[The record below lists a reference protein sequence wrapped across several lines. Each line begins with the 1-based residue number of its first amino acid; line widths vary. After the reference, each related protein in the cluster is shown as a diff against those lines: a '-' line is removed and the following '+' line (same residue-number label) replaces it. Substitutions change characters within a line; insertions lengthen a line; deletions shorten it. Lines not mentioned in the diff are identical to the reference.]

1 MKFKSVRISGFKSF
15 LESTEIEINNGLTG
29 VVGPN
34 GCGKSNIVEAVKW
47 IMGENSARQMR
58 GDGMDDVIFSGTN
71 ERPARNF
78 AEVSIKLD
86 NAAKKAP
93 AIFNHH
99 DEIEIT
105 RKIEREKGSI
115 YRVNGKQVRARDV
128 QLIFADS
135 GTGARSSGI
144 VSQGRIAQIIDANPE
159 DRRVILEEAANIKG
173 LHSRRHEAELKLKGA
188 SDNLDRLVDIEQTYK
203 EQLIELEKQ
212 GRKAARY
219 RSVGERI
226 RKAEATLFLNLL
238 NNAKIEFNDLNV
250 QLKDANQNV
259 DRGQIQVSKQ
269 TKFQLEI
276 SNKIPTYKKSESDKA
291 AILQALNITKIRLE
305 EEKLSAQNA
314 LDNITSQ
321 IVLIKNDVA
330 REFEIKED
338 AKKSLINLLTEEK
351 NLIEDTKNFSSKISK
366 ATDLVKELKIKSDN
380 ADERLSTVTSEIYS
394 IRSDKSDLE
403 KRIKN
408 LKEKIETAQNQLIN
422 LNIDSDKNNFKLDKQ
437 KLIDLKKLVQENNKL
452 NYLNKSQLEKLEK
465 LESGFVKE
473 KNIAMF
479 EFNKVNAELDSL
491 SSLLGHDSLN
501 QNTLEKKLGNIN
513 NLEEAIGSVLG
524 ETLLAPI
531 FSEDNAVENSTYW
544 RDDFKA
550 ALTTELPEHVTPI
563 ISKITKSSILD
574 TALTGVGIVENKE
587 IAFKIQKKLTFG
599 QALTTPN
606 GGLWRWDGFVQ
617 PQGVQNSYSE
627 RLQQIA
633 RLRFLQNELPS
644 LEKKQSLTEKKL
656 DESINNTKKCRDNI
670 SNLQIKLSELISQSN
685 QLELENTKLESKML
699 SSEILI
705 QELKNIELTSKKDLI
720 ELEKEFNNS
729 INLPSLLAEELKV
742 RNNADQCRIE
752 LTDAMAAEQQ
762 IKSEESFQSRNL
774 IQISNQKES
783 WKIREEEA
791 KTRLIL
797 LEERLK
803 LSQDEKKR
811 LSTLPNIFEKK
822 EEELIIKVEDAIRNR
837 NIAADELVQTETS
850 LNQAD
855 KFLREA
861 EKEVSSLREEMIKI
875 EALLNLSKIKIQN
888 IEERVFEKLRIK
900 SDELNKIVNTK
911 EEDRPN
917 KSIEILEKTLERLIN
932 ERETLGAVNLRA
944 EDEMNE
950 MQSKIEVMSKERID
964 LEQAIA
970 KLRSGIFE
978 LNKEGRQRL
987 KESFEEVNEN
997 FKQLFQKL
1005 FGGGNAELRLVG
1017 NDDPLQAG
1025 LEVLASPPGKKM
1037 QLLSLLSGGEQALT
1051 AISLIFS
1058 VFLCNPAPICILDEV
1073 DAPLDDSNVG
1083 KFCGLLKKIVEET
1096 NTYFMVI
1103 THHRLTMAKMDRLF
1117 GVTMEQ
1123 KGISKLVSVDLE
1135 QASRIRDTTLK
1146 DNFL

>member
-1 MKFKSVRISGFKSF
+1 MKFQSVRISGFKSF
-15 LESTEIEINNGLTG
+15 LEPTEIQMNMGLTG

-34 GCGKSNIVEAVKW
+34 GCGKSNIVEAIKW

-71 ERPARNF
+71 ERPSRNF

-86 NAAKKAP
+86 NSEKKAP
-93 AIFNHH
+93 AIFNHY

-105 RKIEREKGSI
+105 RKIEREKGSV
-115 YRVNGKQVRARDV
+115 YRVNGKQVRARDI
-128 QLIFADS
+128 QLIFADN

-144 VSQGRIAQIIDANPE
+144 VGQGRIAQIIDSNPE

-188 SDNLDRLVDIEQTYK
+188 SDNLDRLSDIEQTYK

-226 RKAEATLFLNLL
+226 RKAEATLFFNLM
-238 NNAKIEFNDLNV
+238 NNAKKEANDLEI
-250 QLKDANQNV
+250 QLKKANENV
-259 DRGQIQVSKQ
+259 SQGQIKVAEHIKS
-269 TKFQLEI
+269 QLHLA
-276 SNKIPTYKKSESDKA
+276 NKIPDLKKDEAEKA
-291 AILQALNITKIRLE
+291 ATLQTLNITKIKLD
-305 EEKLSAQNA
+305 EEKSSAQNT
-314 LDNITSQ
+314 LQN
-321 IVLIKNDVA
+321 IKNQINLINNDIA
-330 REFEIKED
+330 RESEIKED
-338 AKKSLINLLTEEK
+338 AKKSLSTLLTEEK
-351 NLIEDTKNFSSKISK
+351 NLKEDSENFSTKITK
-366 ATDLVKELKIKSDN
+366 ATDLVKKLRSISDA
-380 ADERLSTVTSEIYS
+380 ADDKLSTITSEIYS
-394 IRSDKSDLE
+394 IKSDKSDLE
-403 KRIKN
+403 KRINN
-408 LKEKIETAQNQLIN
+408 LKQKIEVTQNQLAN
-422 LNIDSDKNNFKLDKQ
+422 FNIEDDKNRFKLDKE
-437 KLIDLKKLVQENNKL
+437 KIINLKKLIQENNQL
-452 NYLNKSQLEKLEK
+452 NDGYKVELEKLEK
-465 LESGFVKE
+465 LETRLIEE
-473 KNIAMF
+473 KNTAVF
-479 EFNKVNAELDSL
+479 EFNKVNLEFDSL
-491 SSLLGHDSLN
+491 STLLGRDTLN
-501 QNTLEKKLGNIN
+501 SNTLEKTIGNIN

-531 FSEDNAVENSTYW
+531 LSDDQSTENTTYW
-544 RDDFKA
+544 RDDFKTISPA
-550 ALTTELPEHVTPI
+550 SLPESVIPIVT
-563 ISKITKSSILD
+563 KITKSSILD
-574 TALTGVGIVENKE
+574 TALKGVGIVNNKE
-587 IAFKIQKKLTFG
+587 IAFKLQKKLTFG
-599 QALTTPN
+599 QALTTPS

-633 RLRFLQNELPS
+633 RLRLLQNKLPS
-644 LEKKQSLTEKKL
+644 LEENQSLSEKRL
-656 DESINNTKKCRDNI
+656 DECFNNIKKYKDDL
-670 SNLQIKLSELISQSN
+670 SNLQVKLSSLISESN
-685 QLELENTKLESKML
+685 QLELQNTKVESKLL
-699 SSEILI
+699 SSEALI
-705 QELKNIELTSKKDLI
+705 KELKNTERMSLEELS

-729 INLPSLLAEELKV
+729 VNLPSLLAEELKV
-742 RNNADQCRIE
+742 RNNADQSRNE

-774 IQISNQKES
+774 IQLGHQKEN
-783 WKIREEEA
+783 WKVREEEA
-791 KTRLIL
+791 KTRLIS

-803 LSQDEKKR
+803 TFQDEKNR
-811 LSTLPNIFEKK
+811 LSTLPESFEKK
-822 EEELIIKVEDAIRNR
+822 EVELNIKIEEAISNR
-837 NIAADELVQTETS
+837 NIAADQLVKNETS
-850 LNQAD
+850 LNDAD
-855 KFLREA
+855 KQVREA
-861 EKEVSSLREEMIKI
+861 EKVVSTLREEMIKI
-875 EALLNLSKIKIQN
+875 EALLNLSKAKIQN
-888 IEERVFEKLRIK
+888 IEERVFEKLKIK
-900 SDELNKIVNTK
+900 STELNKFINTK
-911 EEDRPN
+911 EEDQPI
-917 KSIEILEKTLERLIN
+917 KSIEILEKTLQRLLN

-950 MQSKIEVMSKERID
+950 MLNKIEVMSKERVD
-964 LEQAIA
+964 LEEAIA

-1017 NDDPLQAG
+1017 NEDPLQAG

-1073 DAPLDDSNVG
+1073 DAPLDDTNVG
-1083 KFCGLLKKIVEET
+1083 RFCDLLNQIVDET

-1135 QASRIRDTTLK
+1135 QASRIRDIA
-1146 DNFL
+1146 

>member
-1 MKFKSVRISGFKSF
+1 MKFQSVRISGFKSF
-15 LESTEIEINNGLTG
+15 LEPTEIQMNRGLTG

-34 GCGKSNIVEAVKW
+34 GCGKSNIVEAIKW

-71 ERPARNF
+71 ERPSRNF

-86 NAAKKAP
+86 NSEKKAP
-93 AIFNHH
+93 AIFNHY

-105 RKIEREKGSI
+105 RKIEREKGSV
-115 YRVNGKQVRARDV
+115 YRVNGKQVRARDI
-128 QLIFADS
+128 QLIFADN

-144 VSQGRIAQIIDANPE
+144 VGQGRIAQIIDSNPE

-188 SDNLDRLVDIEQTYK
+188 SDNLDRLSDIEQTYK

-226 RKAEATLFLNLL
+226 RKAEATLFFNLM
-238 NNAKIEFNDLNV
+238 NNAKKEANDLDI
-250 QLKDANQNV
+250 QLKNANENV
-259 DRGQIQVSKQ
+259 SQGQIKVAEH
-269 TKFQLEI
+269 TKSQLHLA
-276 SNKIPTYKKSESDKA
+276 NKIPDLKKDEAEKA
-291 AILQALNITKIRLE
+291 AILQTLNITKIKLD
-305 EEKLSAQNA
+305 EEKSSAQNA
-314 LDNITSQ
+314 LQN
-321 IVLIKNDVA
+321 IKNQINLINNDIA
-330 REFEIKED
+330 RESEIKED
-338 AKKSLINLLTEEK
+338 AKKSLSNLLTEEK
-351 NLIEDTKNFSSKISK
+351 NLKEDSENFSTKITK
-366 ATDLVKELKIKSDN
+366 ATDLVKKLRSISDA
-380 ADERLSTVTSEIYS
+380 ADDKLSTITSEIYS
-394 IRSDKSDLE
+394 IKSDKSDLE

-408 LKEKIETAQNQLIN
+408 LKQKIEVTQNQLAN
-422 LNIDSDKNNFKLDKQ
+422 FNIEDDKNRFKLDKE
-437 KLIDLKKLVQENNKL
+437 KIINLKKLIQENNQL
-452 NYLNKSQLEKLEK
+452 NDGYNVELEKLEK
-465 LESGFVKE
+465 LETRLVEE
-473 KNIAMF
+473 KNTAVF
-479 EFNKVNAELDSL
+479 EFNKVNLEFDSL
-491 SSLLGHDSLN
+491 STLLGRDTLDS
-501 QNTLEKKLGNIN
+501 NTLEKTIGNIN

-531 FSEDNAVENSTYW
+531 LSDDQSTENATYW
-544 RDDFKA
+544 RDDFKTISTA
-550 ALTTELPEHVTPI
+550 SLPESVIPIVT
-563 ISKITKSSILD
+563 KITKSSILD
-574 TALTGVGIVENKE
+574 TALKGVGIVDNKE
-587 IAFKIQKKLTFG
+587 IAFKLQKELTFG
-599 QALTTPN
+599 QALTTPS

-633 RLRFLQNELPS
+633 RLRLLQNKLPS
-644 LEKKQSLTEKKL
+644 LKEKQSLSEKRLEECFNNIKKYKDDLANLQVKL
-656 DESINNTKKCRDNI
+656 SSLISESNELELQNTKV
-670 SNLQIKLSELISQSN
+670 
-685 QLELENTKLESKML
+685 ESKLL
-699 SSEILI
+699 SSEALI
-705 QELKNIELTSKKDLI
+705 KELKNTERMSLEELS

-729 INLPSLLAEELKV
+729 LNLPSLLAEELKV
-742 RNNADQCRIE
+742 RNNADQSRNE

-762 IKSEESFQSRNL
+762 IKSEESFKSRNL
-774 IQISNQKES
+774 IQLGHQKEN
-783 WKIREEEA
+783 WKVREEEA
-791 KTRLIL
+791 KTRLIS

-803 LSQDEKKR
+803 ASQDEKNR
-811 LSTLPNIFEKK
+811 LSTLPESFEKK
-822 EEELIIKVEDAIRNR
+822 EAELNTKIEEAISNR
-837 NIAADELVQTETS
+837 NIAADQLVKNETS
-850 LNQAD
+850 LNDAD
-855 KFLREA
+855 KLVREA
-861 EKEVSSLREEMIKI
+861 EKAVSTLREEMIKI
-875 EALLNLSKIKIQN
+875 EALLNLSKAKIQN
-888 IEERVFEKLRIK
+888 IEDRVFEKLKIK
-900 SDELNKIVNTK
+900 STELNKFINTK
-911 EEDRPN
+911 EEDQPI
-917 KSIEILEKTLERLIN
+917 KSIEILEKTLQRLLN

-950 MQSKIEVMSKERID
+950 MLNKIEVMSKERVD
-964 LEQAIA
+964 LEEAIA

-1017 NDDPLQAG
+1017 NEDPLQAG

-1073 DAPLDDSNVG
+1073 DAPLDDTNVG
-1083 KFCGLLKKIVEET
+1083 RFCDLLNQIVDET

-1135 QASRIRDTTLK
+1135 QASRIRDIA
-1146 DNFL
+1146 

>member
-1 MKFKSVRISGFKSF
+1 MKFQSVRISGFKSF
-15 LESTEIEINNGLTG
+15 LEPTEIQMNRGLTG

-34 GCGKSNIVEAVKW
+34 GCGKSNIVEAIKW

-71 ERPARNF
+71 ERPSRNF

-86 NAAKKAP
+86 NSEKKAP
-93 AIFNHH
+93 AIFNHY

-105 RKIEREKGSI
+105 RKIEREKGSV
-115 YRVNGKQVRARDV
+115 YRVNGKQVRARDI
-128 QLIFADS
+128 QLIFADN

-144 VSQGRIAQIIDANPE
+144 VGQGRIAQIIDSNPE

-188 SDNLDRLVDIEQTYK
+188 SDNLDRLSDIEQTYK

-226 RKAEATLFLNLL
+226 RKAEATLFFNLM
-238 NNAKIEFNDLNV
+238 NNAKKEANDLDI
-250 QLKDANQNV
+250 QLKNANENV
-259 DRGQIQVSKQ
+259 SQGQIKVAEH
-269 TKFQLEI
+269 TKSQLHLA
-276 SNKIPTYKKSESDKA
+276 NKIPDLKKDEAEKA
-291 AILQALNITKIRLE
+291 ATLQTLNITKIKLD
-305 EEKLSAQNA
+305 EEKSSAQNA
-314 LDNITSQ
+314 LQNIINQ
-321 IVLIKNDVA
+321 INLINNDIA
-330 REFEIKED
+330 RESEIKED
-338 AKKSLINLLTEEK
+338 AKKSLSNLLTEEK
-351 NLIEDTKNFSSKISK
+351 NLKEDSENFSTKITK
-366 ATDLVKELKIKSDN
+366 ATDLVKKLRSISDA
-380 ADERLSTVTSEIYS
+380 ADDKLSTITSEIYS
-394 IRSDKSDLE
+394 IKSDKSDLE

-408 LKEKIETAQNQLIN
+408 LKQKIEVTQNQLAN
-422 LNIDSDKNNFKLDKQ
+422 FNIEDDKNRFKLDKE
-437 KLIDLKKLVQENNKL
+437 KIINLKKLIQENNQL
-452 NYLNKSQLEKLEK
+452 NDGYNVELEKLEK
-465 LESGFVKE
+465 LETRLVEE
-473 KNIAMF
+473 KNTAVF
-479 EFNKVNAELDSL
+479 EFNKVNLEFDSL
-491 SSLLGHDSLN
+491 STLLGRDTLN
-501 QNTLEKKLGNIN
+501 SNTLEKTIGNIN

-531 FSEDNAVENSTYW
+531 LSDDQSTENATYW
-544 RDDFKA
+544 RDDFKTISTA
-550 ALTTELPEHVTPI
+550 SLPESVIPIVT
-563 ISKITKSSILD
+563 KITKSSILD
-574 TALTGVGIVENKE
+574 TALKGVGIVDNKE
-587 IAFKIQKKLTFG
+587 IAFKLQKELTFG
-599 QALTTPN
+599 QALTTPS

-633 RLRFLQNELPS
+633 RLRLLQNKLPS
-644 LEKKQSLTEKKL
+644 LKEKQSLSEKRLEECFNNIKKYKDDLANLQVKL
-656 DESINNTKKCRDNI
+656 SSLISESNELELQNTKV
-670 SNLQIKLSELISQSN
+670 
-685 QLELENTKLESKML
+685 ESKLL
-699 SSEILI
+699 SSEALI
-705 QELKNIELTSKKDLI
+705 KELKNTERMSLEELS

-729 INLPSLLAEELKV
+729 LNLPSLLAEELKV
-742 RNNADQCRIE
+742 RNNADQSRNE

-762 IKSEESFQSRNL
+762 IKSEESFKSRNL
-774 IQISNQKES
+774 IQLGHQKEN
-783 WKIREEEA
+783 WKVREEEA
-791 KTRLIL
+791 KTRLIS

-803 LSQDEKKR
+803 ASQDEKNR
-811 LSTLPNIFEKK
+811 LSTLPESFEKK
-822 EEELIIKVEDAIRNR
+822 EAELNTKIEEAISNR
-837 NIAADELVQTETS
+837 NIAADQLVKNETS
-850 LNQAD
+850 LNDAD
-855 KFLREA
+855 KLVREA
-861 EKEVSSLREEMIKI
+861 EKAVSTLREEMIKI
-875 EALLNLSKIKIQN
+875 EALLNLSKAKIQN
-888 IEERVFEKLRIK
+888 IEDRVFEKLKIK
-900 SDELNKIVNTK
+900 STELNKFINSK
-911 EEDRPN
+911 EEDQPI
-917 KSIEILEKTLERLIN
+917 KSIEILEKTLQRLLN

-950 MQSKIEVMSKERID
+950 MLNKIEVMSKERVD
-964 LEQAIA
+964 LEEAIA

-1017 NDDPLQAG
+1017 NEDPLQAG

-1073 DAPLDDSNVG
+1073 DAPLDDTNVG
-1083 KFCGLLKKIVEET
+1083 RFCDLLNQIVDET

-1135 QASRIRDTTLK
+1135 QASRIRDIA
-1146 DNFL
+1146 

>member
-1 MKFKSVRISGFKSF
+1 MKFQSVRISGFKSF
-15 LESTEIEINNGLTG
+15 LEPTEIQINHGLTG

-34 GCGKSNIVEAVKW
+34 GCGKSNIVEAIKW

-58 GDGMDDVIFSGTN
+58 GDGMDDVIFAGTN
-71 ERPARNF
+71 ERPARNY

-86 NAAKKAP
+86 NSEKKAP

-99 DEIEIT
+99 DQIEIT
-105 RKIEREKGSI
+105 RKIEREKGSV
-115 YRVNGKQVRARDV
+115 YRVNGKQVRARDI

-159 DRRVILEEAANIKG
+159 DRRIILEEAANIKG

-188 SDNLDRLVDIEQTYK
+188 SDNLDRLVDIEQNYK

-226 RKAEATLFLNLL
+226 RKAEATLFLTLL
-238 NNAKIEFNDLNV
+238 NNAKSEFSNLNA
-250 QLKDANQNV
+250 QLKDANENV
-259 DRGQIQVSKQ
+259 DRGQIEVSKQ

-276 SNKIPTYKKSESDKA
+276 SNKIPVLKEDEVEKA
-291 AILQALNITKIRLE
+291 AILQSLNIAKIRLDE
-305 EEKLSAQNA
+305 ERSSAHNA

-321 IVLIKNDVA
+321 IALIKNDIK
-330 REFEIKED
+330 REFQIKED
-338 AKKSLINLLTEEK
+338 ANKSITNLLKEEK
-351 NLIEDTKNFSSKISK
+351 NLRDDTKNFSSKISK
-366 ATDLVKELKIKSDN
+366 ATELIKELKIKSDN
-380 ADERLSTVTSEIYS
+380 ADTKLSTITSEIYS
-394 IRSDKSDLE
+394 ITSDKSDIE
-403 KRIKN
+403 KRIKS
-408 LKEKIETAQNQLIN
+408 LREKIEVAQNRLTTFNLDEDKNIFKLNEQKLIN
-422 LNIDSDKNNFKLDKQ
+422 LKN
-437 KLIDLKKLVQENNKL
+437 LIYENNNL
-452 NYLNKSQLEKLEK
+452 NEINKGELKKLEK
-465 LESGFVKE
+465 LESGFIEE

-479 EFNKVNAELDSL
+479 EFNKVNVELDSL
-491 SSLLGHDSLN
+491 SSLLGQDTLN
-501 QNTLEKKLGNIN
+501 QNTLEKTIGNIN

-531 FSEDNAVENSTYW
+531 LSEDTPLENTTYW
-544 RDDFKA
+544 RNDFKV
-550 ALTTELPEHVTPI
+550 TSNKDLPEHVTPI
-563 ISKITKSSILD
+563 ISKITKSSILN
-574 TALTGVGIVENKE
+574 TALIGVGIVENKE
-587 IAFKIQKKLTFG
+587 IAFELQKKLTFG

-617 PQGVQNSYSE
+617 PQVVQNSYSE
-627 RLQQIA
+627 RLQKIA

-644 LEKKQSLTEKKL
+644 LEKKQSLTANQL
-656 DESINNTKKCRDNI
+656 DKSIGNTKKCRNDI
-670 SNLQIKLSELISQSN
+670 SNLQIKISDLISQSN
-685 QLELENTKLESKML
+685 KLELQNSKLEAML
-699 SSEILI
+699 FSSERSIK
-705 QELKNIELTSKKDLI
+705 ELKNTELVSKKELI
-720 ELEKEFNNS
+720 ELEEELNNS
-729 INLPSLLAEELKV
+729 ITLPSLLAEELKI

-752 LTDAMAAEQQ
+752 LTDAMATEQQ

-774 IQISNQKES
+774 IHINNQKNN
-783 WKIREEEA
+783 WKTREVEA
-791 KTRLIL
+791 KTRLVS

-803 LSQDEKKR
+803 FSQDEQNR
-811 LSTLPNIFEKK
+811 LSKLPNSFEKK
-822 EEELIIKVEDAIRNR
+822 EEELSINIENAVRNR
-837 NIAADELVQTETS
+837 NIATDKLVNTETS
-850 LNQAD
+850 LRQYD
-855 KFLREA
+855 KLVREA
-861 EKEVSSLREEMIKI
+861 EKTVSLLREEMIKI
-875 EALLNLSKIKIQN
+875 EALLNLSKTKTQN
-888 IEERVFEKLRIK
+888 IEDRVFERLRVG
-900 SDELNKIVNTK
+900 SDELNKIINIK
-911 EEDRPN
+911 EENDLN
-917 KSIEILEKTLERLIN
+917 KSLEILEKTVQRLIN

-987 KESFEEVNEN
+987 KESFEEVNKN

-1005 FGGGNAELRLVG
+1005 FGGGDAELRLVG
-1017 NDDPLQAG
+1017 NEDPLQAG
-1025 LEVLASPPGKKM
+1025 LEILASPPGKKM

-1073 DAPLDDSNVG
+1073 DAPLDDTNVG
-1083 KFCGLLKKIVEET
+1083 RFCDLLNKIVDET

-1135 QASRIRDTTLK
+1135 QASSIRGAT
-1146 DNFL
+1146 

>member
-1 MKFKSVRISGFKSF
+1 MKFQSVRISGFKSF
-15 LESTEIEINNGLTG
+15 LEPTEIQMNIGLTG

-34 GCGKSNIVEAVKW
+34 GCGKSNIVEAIKW

-71 ERPARNF
+71 ERPSRNF

-86 NAAKKAP
+86 NSEKKAP
-93 AIFNHH
+93 AIFNHY

-105 RKIEREKGSI
+105 RKIEREKGSV
-115 YRVNGKQVRARDV
+115 YRVNGKQVRARDI
-128 QLIFADS
+128 QLIFADN

-144 VSQGRIAQIIDANPE
+144 VGQGRIAQIIDSNPE

-188 SDNLDRLVDIEQTYK
+188 SDNLDRLSDIEQTYK

-226 RKAEATLFLNLL
+226 RKAEATLFFNLM
-238 NNAKIEFNDLNV
+238 NNAKKEANDLDI
-250 QLKDANQNV
+250 QLKNANENV
-259 DRGQIQVSKQ
+259 SQGQIKVAEHIKS
-269 TKFQLEI
+269 QLHLA
-276 SNKIPTYKKSESDKA
+276 NKIPDLKKDEAEKA
-291 AILQALNITKIRLE
+291 ATLQTLNITKIKLD
-305 EEKLSAQNA
+305 EEKSSAQNA
-314 LDNITSQ
+314 LQNIINQ
-321 IVLIKNDVA
+321 INLINNDIA
-330 REFEIKED
+330 RESEIKED
-338 AKKSLINLLTEEK
+338 AKKSLSTLLTEEK
-351 NLIEDTKNFSSKISK
+351 NLKEDSENFSTKITK
-366 ATDLVKELKIKSDN
+366 ATDLVKKLRSISDA
-380 ADERLSTVTSEIYS
+380 ADDKLSTITSEIYS
-394 IRSDKSDLE
+394 IKSDKSDLE
-403 KRIKN
+403 KRINN
-408 LKEKIETAQNQLIN
+408 LKQKIEVTQNQLAN
-422 LNIDSDKNNFKLDKQ
+422 FNIEDDKNRFKLDKE
-437 KLIDLKKLVQENNKL
+437 KIINLKKLIQENNQL
-452 NYLNKSQLEKLEK
+452 NDGYKVELEKLEK
-465 LESGFVKE
+465 LETRLIEE
-473 KNIAMF
+473 KNTAVF
-479 EFNKVNAELDSL
+479 EFNKVNLEFDSL
-491 SSLLGHDSLN
+491 STLLGRDTLN
-501 QNTLEKKLGNIN
+501 SNTLEKTIGNIN

-531 FSEDNAVENSTYW
+531 LSDDQSTENTTYW
-544 RDDFKA
+544 RDDFKTISPA
-550 ALTTELPEHVTPI
+550 SLPESVIPIVT
-563 ISKITKSSILD
+563 KITKSSILD
-574 TALTGVGIVENKE
+574 TALKGVGIVNNKE
-587 IAFKIQKKLTFG
+587 IAFKLQKKLTFG
-599 QALTTPN
+599 QALTTPS

-633 RLRFLQNELPS
+633 RLRLLQNKLPS
-644 LEKKQSLTEKKL
+644 LEENQSLSEKRL
-656 DESINNTKKCRDNI
+656 DSCFNNIKKYKDDLSNI
-670 SNLQIKLSELISQSN
+670 QVKLSSLISESN
-685 QLELENTKLESKML
+685 QLELQNTKVESKLL
-699 SSEILI
+699 SSEALI
-705 QELKNIELTSKKDLI
+705 KELKNTERMSLEELS

-729 INLPSLLAEELKV
+729 LNLPSLLAEELKV
-742 RNNADQCRIE
+742 RNNADQSRNE

-774 IQISNQKES
+774 IQLGHQKEN
-783 WKIREEEA
+783 WKVREEEA
-791 KTRLIL
+791 KTRLIS

-803 LSQDEKKR
+803 TSQDEKNR
-811 LSTLPNIFEKK
+811 LSTLPESFEKK
-822 EEELIIKVEDAIRNR
+822 EAELNIKIEEAISNR
-837 NIAADELVQTETS
+837 NIAADQLVKNETS
-850 LNQAD
+850 LNDAD
-855 KFLREA
+855 KQVREA
-861 EKEVSSLREEMIKI
+861 EKVVSTLREEMIKI
-875 EALLNLSKIKIQN
+875 EALLNLSKAKIQN
-888 IEERVFEKLRIK
+888 IEERVFEKLKMK
-900 SDELNKIVNTK
+900 STELNKLINTK
-911 EEDRPN
+911 EEDQPI
-917 KSIEILEKTLERLIN
+917 KSIEILEKTLQRLLN

-950 MQSKIEVMSKERID
+950 MLNKIEVMSKERVD
-964 LEQAIA
+964 LEEAIA

-1017 NDDPLQAG
+1017 NEDPLQAG

-1073 DAPLDDSNVG
+1073 DAPLDDTNVG
-1083 KFCGLLKKIVEET
+1083 RFCDLLNQIVDET

-1135 QASRIRDTTLK
+1135 QASRIRDIA
-1146 DNFL
+1146 

>member
-1 MKFKSVRISGFKSF
+1 MKFQSVRISGFKSF
-15 LESTEIEINNGLTG
+15 LEPTEIQMNMGLTG

-34 GCGKSNIVEAVKW
+34 GCGKSNIVEAIKW

-71 ERPARNF
+71 ERPSRNF

-86 NAAKKAP
+86 NSEKKAP
-93 AIFNHH
+93 AIFNHY

-105 RKIEREKGSI
+105 RKIEREKGSV
-115 YRVNGKQVRARDV
+115 YRVNGKQVRARDI
-128 QLIFADS
+128 QLIFADN

-144 VSQGRIAQIIDANPE
+144 VGQGRIAQIIDSNPE

-188 SDNLDRLVDIEQTYK
+188 SDNLDRLSDIEQTYK

-226 RKAEATLFLNLL
+226 RKAEATLFFNLM
-238 NNAKIEFNDLNV
+238 NNAKKEANDLDI
-250 QLKDANQNV
+250 QLKNANENV
-259 DRGQIQVSKQ
+259 SQGQIKVAEHIKS
-269 TKFQLEI
+269 QLHLA
-276 SNKIPTYKKSESDKA
+276 NKIPDLKKDEAEKA
-291 AILQALNITKIRLE
+291 ATLQTLNITKIKLD
-305 EEKLSAQNA
+305 EEKSSAQNA
-314 LDNITSQ
+314 LQNIINQ
-321 IVLIKNDVA
+321 INLINNDIA
-330 REFEIKED
+330 RETEIKED
-338 AKKSLINLLTEEK
+338 AKKSLSTLLTEEK
-351 NLIEDTKNFSSKISK
+351 NLKEDSENFSTKITK
-366 ATDLVKELKIKSDN
+366 ATDLVKKLRSISDA
-380 ADERLSTVTSEIYS
+380 ADDKLSTITSEIYS
-394 IRSDKSDLE
+394 IKSDKSDLE
-403 KRIKN
+403 KRINN
-408 LKEKIETAQNQLIN
+408 LKQKIEVTQNQLAN
-422 LNIDSDKNNFKLDKQ
+422 FNIEDDKNRFKLDKEKIINIK
-437 KLIDLKKLVQENNKL
+437 KLIQENNQL
-452 NYLNKSQLEKLEK
+452 NDGYNVELEKLEK
-465 LESGFVKE
+465 LETRLVEE
-473 KNIAMF
+473 KNTAVF
-479 EFNKVNAELDSL
+479 EFNKVNLEFDSL
-491 SSLLGHDSLN
+491 STLLGRDTLN
-501 QNTLEKKLGNIN
+501 SNTLEKTIGNIN

-531 FSEDNAVENSTYW
+531 LSDDQSTENTTYW
-544 RDDFKA
+544 RDDFKTISPA
-550 ALTTELPEHVTPI
+550 SLPESVIPIVT
-563 ISKITKSSILD
+563 KITKSSILD
-574 TALTGVGIVENKE
+574 TALKGVGIVNNKE
-587 IAFKIQKKLTFG
+587 IAFKLQKKLTFG
-599 QALTTPN
+599 QALTTPS

-633 RLRFLQNELPS
+633 RLRLLQNKLPS
-644 LEKKQSLTEKKL
+644 LEENQSLSEKRL
-656 DESINNTKKCRDNI
+656 DECFNNIKKYKDDL
-670 SNLQIKLSELISQSN
+670 SNLQVKLSSLISESN
-685 QLELENTKLESKML
+685 QLELQNTKVESKLL
-699 SSEILI
+699 SSEALI
-705 QELKNIELTSKKDLI
+705 KELKNTERMSLEELS

-729 INLPSLLAEELKV
+729 LNLPSLLAEELKV
-742 RNNADQCRIE
+742 RNNADQSRNE

-774 IQISNQKES
+774 IQLGHQKEN
-783 WKIREEEA
+783 WKVREEEA
-791 KTRLIL
+791 KTRLIS

-803 LSQDEKKR
+803 TSQDEKNR
-811 LSTLPNIFEKK
+811 LSTLPESFEKK
-822 EEELIIKVEDAIRNR
+822 EAELNIKIEEAISNR
-837 NIAADELVQTETS
+837 NIAADQLVKNETS
-850 LNQAD
+850 LNDAD
-855 KFLREA
+855 KQVREA
-861 EKEVSSLREEMIKI
+861 EKVVSTLREEMIKI
-875 EALLNLSKIKIQN
+875 EALLNLSKAKIQN
-888 IEERVFEKLRIK
+888 IEERVFEKLKIK
-900 SDELNKIVNTK
+900 STELNKFINTK
-911 EEDRPN
+911 EEDQPI
-917 KSIEILEKTLERLIN
+917 KSIEILEKTLQRLLN

-950 MQSKIEVMSKERID
+950 MLNKIEVMSKERVD
-964 LEQAIA
+964 LEEAIA

-1017 NDDPLQAG
+1017 NEDPLQAG

-1073 DAPLDDSNVG
+1073 DAPLDDTNVG
-1083 KFCGLLKKIVEET
+1083 RFCDLLNQIVDET

-1135 QASRIRDTTLK
+1135 QASRIRDIA
-1146 DNFL
+1146 

>member
-1 MKFKSVRISGFKSF
+1 MKFQSVRISGFKSF
-15 LESTEIEINNGLTG
+15 LEPTEIQMNMGLTG

-34 GCGKSNIVEAVKW
+34 GCGKSNIVEAIKW

-71 ERPARNF
+71 ERPSRNF

-86 NAAKKAP
+86 NSEKKAP
-93 AIFNHH
+93 AIFNHY

-105 RKIEREKGSI
+105 RKIEREKGSV
-115 YRVNGKQVRARDV
+115 YRVNGKQVRARDI
-128 QLIFADS
+128 QLIFADN

-144 VSQGRIAQIIDANPE
+144 VGQGRIAQIIDSNPE

-188 SDNLDRLVDIEQTYK
+188 SDNLDRLSDIEQTYK

-226 RKAEATLFLNLL
+226 RKAEATLFFNLM
-238 NNAKIEFNDLNV
+238 NNAKKEANDLEI
-250 QLKDANQNV
+250 QLKKANENV
-259 DRGQIQVSKQ
+259 SQGQIKVAEHIKS
-269 TKFQLEI
+269 QLHLA
-276 SNKIPTYKKSESDKA
+276 NKIPDLKKDEAEKA
-291 AILQALNITKIRLE
+291 ATLQTLNITKIKLD
-305 EEKLSAQNA
+305 EEKSSAQNA
-314 LDNITSQ
+314 LQNIINQ
-321 IVLIKNDVA
+321 INLINNDIA
-330 REFEIKED
+330 RESEIKED
-338 AKKSLINLLTEEK
+338 AKKSLSTLLTEEK
-351 NLIEDTKNFSSKISK
+351 NLKEDSENFSTKITK
-366 ATDLVKELKIKSDN
+366 ATDLVKKLRSISDA
-380 ADERLSTVTSEIYS
+380 ADDKLSTITSEIYS
-394 IRSDKSDLE
+394 IKSDKSDLE
-403 KRIKN
+403 KRINN
-408 LKEKIETAQNQLIN
+408 LKQKIEVTQNQLAN
-422 LNIDSDKNNFKLDKQ
+422 FNIEDDKNRFKLDKE
-437 KLIDLKKLVQENNKL
+437 KIINLKKLIQENNQL
-452 NYLNKSQLEKLEK
+452 NDGYKVELEKLEK
-465 LESGFVKE
+465 LETRLVEE
-473 KNIAMF
+473 KNTAVF
-479 EFNKVNAELDSL
+479 EFNKVNLEFDSL
-491 SSLLGHDSLN
+491 STLLGRDTLN
-501 QNTLEKKLGNIN
+501 SNTLEKTIGNIN

-531 FSEDNAVENSTYW
+531 LSDDQSTENTTYW
-544 RDDFKA
+544 RDDFKTISPA
-550 ALTTELPEHVTPI
+550 SLPESVIPIVT
-563 ISKITKSSILD
+563 KITKSSILD
-574 TALTGVGIVENKE
+574 TALKGVGIVNNKE
-587 IAFKIQKKLTFG
+587 IAFKLQKKLTFG
-599 QALTTPN
+599 QALTTPS

-633 RLRFLQNELPS
+633 RLRLLQNKLPS
-644 LEKKQSLTEKKL
+644 LEENQSLSEKRL
-656 DESINNTKKCRDNI
+656 DECFNNIKKYKDDL
-670 SNLQIKLSELISQSN
+670 SNLQVKLSSLISESN
-685 QLELENTKLESKML
+685 QLELQNTKVESKLL
-699 SSEILI
+699 SSEALI
-705 QELKNIELTSKKDLI
+705 KELKNTERMSLEELS

-729 INLPSLLAEELKV
+729 LNLPSLLAEELKV
-742 RNNADQCRIE
+742 RNNADQSRNE

-774 IQISNQKES
+774 IQLGHQKEN
-783 WKIREEEA
+783 WKVREEEA
-791 KTRLIL
+791 KTRLIS

-803 LSQDEKKR
+803 TSQDEKNR
-811 LSTLPNIFEKK
+811 LSTLPESFEKK
-822 EEELIIKVEDAIRNR
+822 EAELNIKIEEAISNR
-837 NIAADELVQTETS
+837 NIAADQLVKNETS
-850 LNQAD
+850 LNDAD
-855 KFLREA
+855 KQVREA
-861 EKEVSSLREEMIKI
+861 EKVVSTLREEMIKI
-875 EALLNLSKIKIQN
+875 EALLNLSKAKIQN
-888 IEERVFEKLRIK
+888 IEERVFEKLKIK
-900 SDELNKIVNTK
+900 STELNKFINTK
-911 EEDRPN
+911 EEDQPI
-917 KSIEILEKTLERLIN
+917 KSIEILEKTLQRLLN

-950 MQSKIEVMSKERID
+950 MLNKIEVMSKERVD
-964 LEQAIA
+964 LEEAIA

-1017 NDDPLQAG
+1017 NEDPLQAG

-1073 DAPLDDSNVG
+1073 DAPLDDTNVG
-1083 KFCGLLKKIVEET
+1083 RFCDLLNQIVDET

-1135 QASRIRDTTLK
+1135 QASRIRDIA
-1146 DNFL
+1146 

>member
-1 MKFKSVRISGFKSF
+1 MKFQSVRISGFKSF
-15 LESTEIEINNGLTG
+15 LEPTEIQMNMGLTG

-34 GCGKSNIVEAVKW
+34 GCGKSNIVEAIKW

-71 ERPARNF
+71 ERPSRNF

-86 NAAKKAP
+86 NSEKKAP
-93 AIFNHH
+93 AIFNHY

-105 RKIEREKGSI
+105 RKIEREKGSV
-115 YRVNGKQVRARDV
+115 YRVNGKQVRARDI
-128 QLIFADS
+128 QLIFADN

-144 VSQGRIAQIIDANPE
+144 VGQGRIAQIIDSNPE

-188 SDNLDRLVDIEQTYK
+188 SDNLDRLSDIEQTYK

-226 RKAEATLFLNLL
+226 RKAEATLFFNLM
-238 NNAKIEFNDLNV
+238 NNAKKEANDLDI
-250 QLKDANQNV
+250 QLKNANENV
-259 DRGQIQVSKQ
+259 SQGQIKVAEHIKS
-269 TKFQLEI
+269 QLHLA
-276 SNKIPTYKKSESDKA
+276 NKIPDLKKDEAEKA
-291 AILQALNITKIRLE
+291 ATLQTLNITKIKLD
-305 EEKLSAQNA
+305 EEKSSAQNA
-314 LDNITSQ
+314 LQNIINQ
-321 IVLIKNDVA
+321 INLINNDIA
-330 REFEIKED
+330 RESEIKED
-338 AKKSLINLLTEEK
+338 AKKSLSTLLTEEK
-351 NLIEDTKNFSSKISK
+351 NLKEDSENFSTKITK
-366 ATDLVKELKIKSDN
+366 ATDLVKKLRSISDA
-380 ADERLSTVTSEIYS
+380 ADDKLSTITSEIYS
-394 IRSDKSDLE
+394 IKSDKSDLE
-403 KRIKN
+403 KRINN
-408 LKEKIETAQNQLIN
+408 LKQKIEVTQNQLAN
-422 LNIDSDKNNFKLDKQ
+422 FNIEDDKNRFKLDKE
-437 KLIDLKKLVQENNKL
+437 KIINLKKRIQENNQL
-452 NYLNKSQLEKLEK
+452 NDGYKVELEKLEK
-465 LESGFVKE
+465 LETRLIEE
-473 KNIAMF
+473 KNTAVF
-479 EFNKVNAELDSL
+479 EFNKVNLEFDSL
-491 SSLLGHDSLN
+491 STLLGRDTLN
-501 QNTLEKKLGNIN
+501 SNTLEKTIGNIN

-531 FSEDNAVENSTYW
+531 LSDDQSTENTTYW
-544 RDDFKA
+544 RDDFKTISPA
-550 ALTTELPEHVTPI
+550 SLPESVIPIVT
-563 ISKITKSSILD
+563 KITKSSILD
-574 TALTGVGIVENKE
+574 TALKGVGIVNNKE
-587 IAFKIQKKLTFG
+587 IAFKLQKKLTFG
-599 QALTTPN
+599 QALTTPS

-633 RLRFLQNELPS
+633 RLRLLQNKLPS
-644 LEKKQSLTEKKL
+644 LEENQSLSEKRL
-656 DESINNTKKCRDNI
+656 DECFNNIKKYKDDL
-670 SNLQIKLSELISQSN
+670 SNLQVKLSSLISESN
-685 QLELENTKLESKML
+685 QLELQNTKVESKLL
-699 SSEILI
+699 SSEALI
-705 QELKNIELTSKKDLI
+705 KELKNTERMSLEELS

-729 INLPSLLAEELKV
+729 VNLPSLLAEELKV
-742 RNNADQCRIE
+742 RNNADQSRNE

-774 IQISNQKES
+774 IQLGHQKEN
-783 WKIREEEA
+783 WKVREEEA
-791 KTRLIL
+791 KTRLIS

-803 LSQDEKKR
+803 TSQDEKNR
-811 LSTLPNIFEKK
+811 LSTLPESFEKK
-822 EEELIIKVEDAIRNR
+822 EAELNIKIEEAISNR
-837 NIAADELVQTETS
+837 NIAADQLVKNETS
-850 LNQAD
+850 LNDAD
-855 KFLREA
+855 KQVREA
-861 EKEVSSLREEMIKI
+861 EKVVSTLREEMIKI
-875 EALLNLSKIKIQN
+875 EALLNLSKAKIQN
-888 IEERVFEKLRIK
+888 IEERVFEKLKIK
-900 SDELNKIVNTK
+900 STELNKFINTK
-911 EEDRPN
+911 EEDQPI
-917 KSIEILEKTLERLIN
+917 KSIEILEKTLQRLLN

-950 MQSKIEVMSKERID
+950 MLNKIEVMSKERVD
-964 LEQAIA
+964 LEEAIA

-1017 NDDPLQAG
+1017 NEDPLQAG

-1073 DAPLDDSNVG
+1073 DAPLDDTNVG
-1083 KFCGLLKKIVEET
+1083 RFCDLLNQIVDET

-1135 QASRIRDTTLK
+1135 QASRIRDIA
-1146 DNFL
+1146 

>member
-1 MKFKSVRISGFKSF
+1 MKFQSVRISGFKSF
-15 LESTEIEINNGLTG
+15 LEPTEIQMNRGLTG

-34 GCGKSNIVEAVKW
+34 GCGKSNIVEAIKW

-71 ERPARNF
+71 ERPSRNF

-86 NAAKKAP
+86 NSEKKAP
-93 AIFNHH
+93 AIFNHY

-105 RKIEREKGSI
+105 RKIEREKGSV
-115 YRVNGKQVRARDV
+115 YRVNGKQVRARDI
-128 QLIFADS
+128 QLIFADN

-144 VSQGRIAQIIDANPE
+144 VGQGRIAQIIDSNPE

-188 SDNLDRLVDIEQTYK
+188 SDNLDRLSDIEQTYK

-226 RKAEATLFLNLL
+226 RKAEATLFFNLM
-238 NNAKIEFNDLNV
+238 NNAKKEANDLDI
-250 QLKDANQNV
+250 QLKNANENV
-259 DRGQIQVSKQ
+259 SQGQIKVAEH
-269 TKFQLEI
+269 TKSQLDLA
-276 SNKIPTYKKSESDKA
+276 NKIPDLKKDEAEKA
-291 AILQALNITKIRLE
+291 AILQTLNITKIKLD
-305 EEKLSAQNA
+305 EEKSSAQNA
-314 LDNITSQ
+314 LQNIINQ
-321 IVLIKNDVA
+321 INLINNDIA
-330 REFEIKED
+330 RESEIKED
-338 AKKSLINLLTEEK
+338 AKKSLSTLLTEEK
-351 NLIEDTKNFSSKISK
+351 NLKEDSENFSTKITK
-366 ATDLVKELKIKSDN
+366 ATDLVKKLRSISDA
-380 ADERLSTVTSEIYS
+380 ADDKLSTITSEIYS
-394 IRSDKSDLE
+394 IKSDKSDLE

-408 LKEKIETAQNQLIN
+408 LKQKIEVTQNQLAN
-422 LNIDSDKNNFKLDKQ
+422 FNIEDDKNRFKLDKE
-437 KLIDLKKLVQENNKL
+437 KIINLKKLIQENNQL
-452 NYLNKSQLEKLEK
+452 NDGYNVELEKLEK
-465 LESGFVKE
+465 LETRLLEE
-473 KNIAMF
+473 KNTAFF
-479 EFNKVNAELDSL
+479 EFNKVNLEFDSL
-491 SSLLGHDSLN
+491 STLLGRDTLN
-501 QNTLEKKLGNIN
+501 SNTLEKTIGNIN

-531 FSEDNAVENSTYW
+531 LSDDQSTENATYW
-544 RDDFKA
+544 REDFKTISTA
-550 ALTTELPEHVTPI
+550 SLPESVIPIVT
-563 ISKITKSSILD
+563 KITKSSILD
-574 TALTGVGIVENKE
+574 TALKGVGIVDNKE
-587 IAFKIQKKLTFG
+587 IAFKLQKELTFG
-599 QALTTPN
+599 QALTTPS

-633 RLRFLQNELPS
+633 RLRLLQNKLPS
-644 LEKKQSLTEKKL
+644 LKEKQSLSEKRLEECFNNIKKYKDDLANLQVKL
-656 DESINNTKKCRDNI
+656 SSLISESNELELQNTKV
-670 SNLQIKLSELISQSN
+670 
-685 QLELENTKLESKML
+685 ESKLL
-699 SSEILI
+699 SSEALI
-705 QELKNIELTSKKDLI
+705 KELKNSERMSLEELS

-729 INLPSLLAEELKV
+729 LNLPSLLAEELKV
-742 RNNADQCRIE
+742 RNNADQSRNE

-762 IKSEESFQSRNL
+762 IKSEESFKSRNL
-774 IQISNQKES
+774 IQLGHQKEN
-783 WKIREEEA
+783 WKVREEEA
-791 KTRLIL
+791 KTRLIS

-803 LSQDEKKR
+803 ASQDEKNR
-811 LSTLPNIFEKK
+811 LSTLPESFEKK
-822 EEELIIKVEDAIRNR
+822 EAELNTKIEEAISNR
-837 NIAADELVQTETS
+837 NIAADQLVKNETS
-850 LNQAD
+850 LNDAD
-855 KFLREA
+855 KLVRES
-861 EKEVSSLREEMIKI
+861 EKEVSTLREEMIKI
-875 EALLNLSKIKIQN
+875 EALLNLSKAKIQN
-888 IEERVFEKLRIK
+888 IEDRVFEKLKIK
-900 SDELNKIVNTK
+900 STELNKFINSK
-911 EEDRPN
+911 EEDQPI
-917 KSIEILEKTLERLIN
+917 KSIEILEKTLQRLLN

-950 MQSKIEVMSKERID
+950 MLNKIEVMSKERVD
-964 LEQAIA
+964 LEEAIA

-987 KESFEEVNEN
+987 TESFEEVNKN

-1017 NDDPLQAG
+1017 NEDPLQAG

-1073 DAPLDDSNVG
+1073 DAPLDDTNVG
-1083 KFCGLLKKIVEET
+1083 RFCDLLNQIVDET

-1135 QASRIRDTTLK
+1135 QASRIRDIA
-1146 DNFL
+1146 

>member
-1 MKFKSVRISGFKSF
+1 MKFQSVRISGFKSF
-15 LESTEIEINNGLTG
+15 LEPTEIQMNMGLTG

-34 GCGKSNIVEAVKW
+34 GCGKSNIVEAIKW

-71 ERPARNF
+71 ERPSRNF

-86 NAAKKAP
+86 NSEKKAP
-93 AIFNHH
+93 AIFNHY

-105 RKIEREKGSI
+105 RKIEREKGSV
-115 YRVNGKQVRARDV
+115 YRVNGKQVRARDI
-128 QLIFADS
+128 QLIFADN

-144 VSQGRIAQIIDANPE
+144 VGQGRIAQIIDSNPE

-188 SDNLDRLVDIEQTYK
+188 SDNLDRLSDIEQTYK

-226 RKAEATLFLNLL
+226 RKAEATLFFNLM
-238 NNAKIEFNDLNV
+238 NNAKKEANDLDI
-250 QLKDANQNV
+250 QLKNANENV
-259 DRGQIQVSKQ
+259 SQGQIKVAEHIKS
-269 TKFQLEI
+269 QLHLA
-276 SNKIPTYKKSESDKA
+276 NKIPDLKKDEAEKA
-291 AILQALNITKIRLE
+291 ATLQTLNITKIKLD
-305 EEKLSAQNA
+305 EEKSSAQNA
-314 LDNITSQ
+314 LQNIINQ
-321 IVLIKNDVA
+321 INLINNDIA
-330 REFEIKED
+330 RESEIKED
-338 AKKSLINLLTEEK
+338 AKKSLSTLLTEEK
-351 NLIEDTKNFSSKISK
+351 NLKEDSENFSTKITK
-366 ATDLVKELKIKSDN
+366 ATDLVKKLRSISDA
-380 ADERLSTVTSEIYS
+380 ADDKLSTITSEIYS
-394 IRSDKSDLE
+394 IKSDKSDLE
-403 KRIKN
+403 KRINN
-408 LKEKIETAQNQLIN
+408 LKQKIEVTQNQLAN
-422 LNIDSDKNNFKLDKQ
+422 FNIEDDKNRFKLDKE
-437 KLIDLKKLVQENNKL
+437 KIINLKKLIQENNQL
-452 NYLNKSQLEKLEK
+452 NDGYNVELEKLEK
-465 LESGFVKE
+465 LETRLVEE
-473 KNIAMF
+473 KNTAVF
-479 EFNKVNAELDSL
+479 EFNKVNLEFDSL
-491 SSLLGHDSLN
+491 STLLGRDTLN
-501 QNTLEKKLGNIN
+501 SNTLEKTIGNIN

-531 FSEDNAVENSTYW
+531 LSDDQSTENATYW
-544 RDDFKA
+544 RDDFKTISTA
-550 ALTTELPEHVTPI
+550 SLPESVIPIVT
-563 ISKITKSSILD
+563 KITKSSILD
-574 TALTGVGIVENKE
+574 TALKGVGIVDNKE
-587 IAFKIQKKLTFG
+587 IAFKLQKELTFG
-599 QALTTPN
+599 QALTTPS

-633 RLRFLQNELPS
+633 RLRLLQNKLPS
-644 LEKKQSLTEKKL
+644 LEENQSLSEKRL
-656 DESINNTKKCRDNI
+656 DECFNNIKKYKDDL
-670 SNLQIKLSELISQSN
+670 SNLQVKLSSLISESN
-685 QLELENTKLESKML
+685 QLELQNTKVESKLL
-699 SSEILI
+699 SSEALI
-705 QELKNIELTSKKDLI
+705 KELRNTERMSLEELS

-729 INLPSLLAEELKV
+729 LNLPSLLAEELKI
-742 RNNADQCRIE
+742 RNNADQSRNE

-762 IKSEESFQSRNL
+762 IKSEESFKSRNL
-774 IQISNQKES
+774 IQLGHQKEN
-783 WKIREEEA
+783 WKVREEEA
-791 KTRLIL
+791 KTRLIS

-803 LSQDEKKR
+803 ASQDEKNR
-811 LSTLPNIFEKK
+811 LSTLPESFEKK
-822 EEELIIKVEDAIRNR
+822 ETELNTKIEEAISNR
-837 NIAADELVQTETS
+837 NIAADQLVKNETS
-850 LNQAD
+850 LNDAD
-855 KFLREA
+855 KLVREA
-861 EKEVSSLREEMIKI
+861 EKAVSTLREEMIKI
-875 EALLNLSKIKIQN
+875 EALLNLSKAKIQN
-888 IEERVFEKLRIK
+888 IEERVFEKLKIK
-900 SDELNKIVNTK
+900 STELNKFINTK
-911 EEDRPN
+911 EEDQPI
-917 KSIEILEKTLERLIN
+917 KSIEILEKTLQRLLN

-950 MQSKIEVMSKERID
+950 MLNKIEVMSKERVD
-964 LEQAIA
+964 LEEAIA

-1017 NDDPLQAG
+1017 NEDPLQAG

-1073 DAPLDDSNVG
+1073 DAPLDDTNVG
-1083 KFCGLLKKIVEET
+1083 RFCDLLNQIVDET

-1135 QASRIRDTTLK
+1135 QASRIRDIA
-1146 DNFL
+1146 

>member
-1 MKFKSVRISGFKSF
+1 MKFQSVRISGFKSF
-15 LESTEIEINNGLTG
+15 LEPTEIQMNMGLTG

-34 GCGKSNIVEAVKW
+34 GCGKSNIVEAIKW

-71 ERPARNF
+71 ERPSRNF

-86 NAAKKAP
+86 NSEKKAP
-93 AIFNHH
+93 AIFNHY

-105 RKIEREKGSI
+105 RKIEREKGSV
-115 YRVNGKQVRARDV
+115 YRVNGKQVRARDI
-128 QLIFADS
+128 QLIFADN

-144 VSQGRIAQIIDANPE
+144 VGQGRIAQIIDSNPE

-188 SDNLDRLVDIEQTYK
+188 SDNLDRLSDIEQTYK

-226 RKAEATLFLNLL
+226 RKAEATLFFNLM
-238 NNAKIEFNDLNV
+238 NDAKKEANDLDI
-250 QLKDANQNV
+250 QLKNANENV
-259 DRGQIQVSKQ
+259 SQGQIKVAEHIKS
-269 TKFQLEI
+269 QLHLA
-276 SNKIPTYKKSESDKA
+276 NKIPDLKKDEAEKA
-291 AILQALNITKIRLE
+291 ATLQTLNITKIKLD
-305 EEKLSAQNA
+305 EEKSSAQNT
-314 LDNITSQ
+314 LQNIINQ
-321 IVLIKNDVA
+321 INLINNDIA
-330 REFEIKED
+330 RESEIKED
-338 AKKSLINLLTEEK
+338 AKKSLSTLLTEEK
-351 NLIEDTKNFSSKISK
+351 NLKEDSENFSTKITK
-366 ATDLVKELKIKSDN
+366 ATDLVKKLRSISDA
-380 ADERLSTVTSEIYS
+380 ADDKLSTITSEIYS
-394 IRSDKSDLE
+394 IKSDKSDLE
-403 KRIKN
+403 KRINN
-408 LKEKIETAQNQLIN
+408 LKQKIEVTQNQLAN
-422 LNIDSDKNNFKLDKQ
+422 FNIEDDKNRFKLDKE
-437 KLIDLKKLVQENNKL
+437 KIINLKKLIQENNQL
-452 NYLNKSQLEKLEK
+452 NDGYKVELEKLEK
-465 LESGFVKE
+465 LETRLIEE
-473 KNIAMF
+473 KNTAVF
-479 EFNKVNAELDSL
+479 EFNKVNLEFDSL
-491 SSLLGHDSLN
+491 STLLGRDTLN
-501 QNTLEKKLGNIN
+501 SNTLEKTIGNIN

-531 FSEDNAVENSTYW
+531 LSDDQSTENTTYW
-544 RDDFKA
+544 RDDFKTISPA
-550 ALTTELPEHVTPI
+550 SLPESVIPIVT
-563 ISKITKSSILD
+563 KITKSSILD
-574 TALTGVGIVENKE
+574 TALKGVGIVNNKE
-587 IAFKIQKKLTFG
+587 IAFKLQKKLTFG
-599 QALTTPN
+599 QALTTPS

-633 RLRFLQNELPS
+633 RLRLLQNKLPS
-644 LEKKQSLTEKKL
+644 LEENQSLSEKRL
-656 DESINNTKKCRDNI
+656 DECFNNIKKYKDDL
-670 SNLQIKLSELISQSN
+670 SNLQVKLSSLISESN
-685 QLELENTKLESKML
+685 QLELQNTKVESKLL
-699 SSEILI
+699 SSEALI
-705 QELKNIELTSKKDLI
+705 KELKNTERMSLEELS

-729 INLPSLLAEELKV
+729 LNLPSLLAEELKV
-742 RNNADQCRIE
+742 RNNADQSRNE

-774 IQISNQKES
+774 IQLGHQKEN
-783 WKIREEEA
+783 WKVREEEA
-791 KTRLIL
+791 KTRLIS

-803 LSQDEKKR
+803 TSQDEKNR
-811 LSTLPNIFEKK
+811 LSTLPESFEKK
-822 EEELIIKVEDAIRNR
+822 EAELNIKIEEAISNR
-837 NIAADELVQTETS
+837 NIAADQLVKNETS
-850 LNQAD
+850 LNDAD
-855 KFLREA
+855 KQVREA
-861 EKEVSSLREEMIKI
+861 EKVVSTLREEMIKI
-875 EALLNLSKIKIQN
+875 EALLNLSKAKIQN
-888 IEERVFEKLRIK
+888 IEERVFEKLKIK
-900 SDELNKIVNTK
+900 STELNKFINTK
-911 EEDRPN
+911 EEDQPI
-917 KSIEILEKTLERLIN
+917 KSIEILEKTLQRLLN

-950 MQSKIEVMSKERID
+950 MLNKIEVMSKERVD
-964 LEQAIA
+964 LEEAIA

-1017 NDDPLQAG
+1017 NEDPLQAG

-1073 DAPLDDSNVG
+1073 DAPLDDTNVG
-1083 KFCGLLKKIVEET
+1083 RFCDLLNQIVDET

-1135 QASRIRDTTLK
+1135 QASRIRDIA
-1146 DNFL
+1146 

>member
-1 MKFKSVRISGFKSF
+1 MKFQSVRISGFKSF
-15 LESTEIEINNGLTG
+15 LEPTEIQMNMGLTG

-34 GCGKSNIVEAVKW
+34 GCGKSNIVEAIKW

-71 ERPARNF
+71 ERPSRNF

-86 NAAKKAP
+86 NSEKKAP
-93 AIFNHH
+93 AIFNHY

-105 RKIEREKGSI
+105 RKIEREKGSV
-115 YRVNGKQVRARDV
+115 YRVNGKQVRARDI
-128 QLIFADS
+128 QLIFADN

-144 VSQGRIAQIIDANPE
+144 VGQGRIAQIIDSNPE

-188 SDNLDRLVDIEQTYK
+188 SDNLDRLSDIEQTYK

-226 RKAEATLFLNLL
+226 RKAEATLFFNLM
-238 NNAKIEFNDLNV
+238 NNAKKEANDLEI
-250 QLKDANQNV
+250 QLKKANENV
-259 DRGQIQVSKQ
+259 SQGQIKVAEH
-269 TKFQLEI
+269 TKSQLHLA
-276 SNKIPTYKKSESDKA
+276 NKIPDLKKDEAEKA
-291 AILQALNITKIRLE
+291 ATLQTLNITKIKLD
-305 EEKLSAQNA
+305 EEKSSAQNA
-314 LDNITSQ
+314 LQNIINQ
-321 IVLIKNDVA
+321 INLINNDIA
-330 REFEIKED
+330 RESEIKED
-338 AKKSLINLLTEEK
+338 AKKSLSTLLTEEK
-351 NLIEDTKNFSSKISK
+351 NLKEDSENFSTKITK
-366 ATDLVKELKIKSDN
+366 ATDLVKKLRSISDA
-380 ADERLSTVTSEIYS
+380 ADEKLSTITSEIYS
-394 IRSDKSDLE
+394 IKSDKSDLE
-403 KRIKN
+403 KRINN
-408 LKEKIETAQNQLIN
+408 LKQKIEVTQNQLAN
-422 LNIDSDKNNFKLDKQ
+422 FNIEDDKNRFKLDKE
-437 KLIDLKKLVQENNKL
+437 KIINLKKRIQENNQL
-452 NYLNKSQLEKLEK
+452 NDGYKVELEKLEK
-465 LESGFVKE
+465 LETRLIEE
-473 KNIAMF
+473 KNTAVF
-479 EFNKVNAELDSL
+479 EFNKVNLEFDSL
-491 SSLLGHDSLN
+491 STLLGRDTLN
-501 QNTLEKKLGNIN
+501 SNTLEKTIGNIN

-531 FSEDNAVENSTYW
+531 LSDDQSTENTTYW
-544 RDDFKA
+544 RDDFKTISPA
-550 ALTTELPEHVTPI
+550 SLPESVIPIVT
-563 ISKITKSSILD
+563 KITKSSILD
-574 TALTGVGIVENKE
+574 TALKGVGIVNNKE
-587 IAFKIQKKLTFG
+587 IAFKLQKKLTFG
-599 QALTTPN
+599 QALTTPS

-633 RLRFLQNELPS
+633 RLRLLQNKLPS
-644 LEKKQSLTEKKL
+644 LEENQSLSEKRL
-656 DESINNTKKCRDNI
+656 DECFNNIKKYKDDL
-670 SNLQIKLSELISQSN
+670 SNLQVKLSSLISESN
-685 QLELENTKLESKML
+685 QLELQNTKVESKLL
-699 SSEILI
+699 SSEALI
-705 QELKNIELTSKKDLI
+705 KELKNTERMSLEELS

-729 INLPSLLAEELKV
+729 VNLPSLLAEELKV
-742 RNNADQCRIE
+742 RNNADQSRNE
-752 LTDAMAAEQQ
+752 LTDAMAAEQR

-774 IQISNQKES
+774 IQLGHQKEN
-783 WKIREEEA
+783 WKVREEEA
-791 KTRLIL
+791 KTRLIS

-803 LSQDEKKR
+803 TSQDEKNR
-811 LSTLPNIFEKK
+811 LSTLPESFEKK
-822 EEELIIKVEDAIRNR
+822 EVELNIKIEEAISNR
-837 NIAADELVQTETS
+837 NIAADQLVKNETS
-850 LNQAD
+850 LNDAD
-855 KFLREA
+855 KQVREA
-861 EKEVSSLREEMIKI
+861 EKVVSTLREEMIKI
-875 EALLNLSKIKIQN
+875 EALLNLSKAKIQN
-888 IEERVFEKLRIK
+888 IEDRVFEKLKIK
-900 SDELNKIVNTK
+900 STELNKFINTK
-911 EEDRPN
+911 EEDQPI
-917 KSIEILEKTLERLIN
+917 KSIEILEKTLQRLLN

-950 MQSKIEVMSKERID
+950 MLNKIEVMSKERVD
-964 LEQAIA
+964 LEEAIA

-1017 NDDPLQAG
+1017 NEDPLQAG

-1073 DAPLDDSNVG
+1073 DAPLDDTNVG
-1083 KFCGLLKKIVEET
+1083 RFCDLLNQIVDET

-1135 QASRIRDTTLK
+1135 QASRIRDIA
-1146 DNFL
+1146 

>member
-1 MKFKSVRISGFKSF
+1 MKFQSVRISGFKSF
-15 LESTEIEINNGLTG
+15 LEPTEIQMNMGLTG

-34 GCGKSNIVEAVKW
+34 GCGKSNIVEAIKW

-71 ERPARNF
+71 ERPSRNF

-86 NAAKKAP
+86 NSEKKAP
-93 AIFNHH
+93 AIFNHY

-105 RKIEREKGSI
+105 RKIEREKGSV
-115 YRVNGKQVRARDV
+115 YRVNGKQVRARDI
-128 QLIFADS
+128 QLIFADN

-144 VSQGRIAQIIDANPE
+144 VGQGRIAQIIDSNPE

-188 SDNLDRLVDIEQTYK
+188 SDNLDRLSDIEQTYK

-226 RKAEATLFLNLL
+226 RKAEATLFFNLM
-238 NNAKIEFNDLNV
+238 NNAKKETNDLDI
-250 QLKDANQNV
+250 QLKNANENV
-259 DRGQIQVSKQ
+259 SQGQIKVAEHIKS
-269 TKFQLEI
+269 QLHLA
-276 SNKIPTYKKSESDKA
+276 NKIPDLKKDEAEKA
-291 AILQALNITKIRLE
+291 ATLQTLNITKIKLD
-305 EEKLSAQNA
+305 EEKSSAQNA
-314 LDNITSQ
+314 LQNIINQ
-321 IVLIKNDVA
+321 INLINNDIA
-330 REFEIKED
+330 RESEIKED
-338 AKKSLINLLTEEK
+338 AKKSLSTLLTEEK
-351 NLIEDTKNFSSKISK
+351 NLKEDSENFSTKITK
-366 ATDLVKELKIKSDN
+366 ATDLVKKLRSISDA
-380 ADERLSTVTSEIYS
+380 ADDKLSTITSEIYS
-394 IRSDKSDLE
+394 IKSDKSDLE
-403 KRIKN
+403 KRINN
-408 LKEKIETAQNQLIN
+408 LKQKIEVTQNQLAN
-422 LNIDSDKNNFKLDKQ
+422 FNIEDDKNRFKLDKE
-437 KLIDLKKLVQENNKL
+437 KIINLKKLIQENNQL
-452 NYLNKSQLEKLEK
+452 NDGYKVELEKLEK
-465 LESGFVKE
+465 LETRLIEE
-473 KNIAMF
+473 KNTAVF
-479 EFNKVNAELDSL
+479 EFNKVNLEFDSL
-491 SSLLGHDSLN
+491 STLLGRDTLN
-501 QNTLEKKLGNIN
+501 SNTLEKTIGNIN

-531 FSEDNAVENSTYW
+531 LSDDQSTENTTYW
-544 RDDFKA
+544 RDDFKTISPA
-550 ALTTELPEHVTPI
+550 SLPESVIPIVT
-563 ISKITKSSILD
+563 KITKSSILD
-574 TALTGVGIVENKE
+574 TALKGVGIVNNKE
-587 IAFKIQKKLTFG
+587 IAFKLQKKLTFG
-599 QALTTPN
+599 QALTTPS

-633 RLRFLQNELPS
+633 RLRLLQNKLPS
-644 LEKKQSLTEKKL
+644 LEENQSLSEKRL
-656 DESINNTKKCRDNI
+656 DECFNNIKKYKDDL
-670 SNLQIKLSELISQSN
+670 SNLQVKLSSLISESN
-685 QLELENTKLESKML
+685 QLELQNTKVESKLL
-699 SSEILI
+699 SSEALI
-705 QELKNIELTSKKDLI
+705 KELKNTERMSLEELS

-729 INLPSLLAEELKV
+729 LNLPSLLAEELKV
-742 RNNADQCRIE
+742 RNNADQSRNE

-774 IQISNQKES
+774 IQLGHQKEN
-783 WKIREEEA
+783 WKVREEEA
-791 KTRLIL
+791 KTRLIS

-803 LSQDEKKR
+803 TSQDEKNR
-811 LSTLPNIFEKK
+811 LSTLPESFEKK
-822 EEELIIKVEDAIRNR
+822 EVELNIKIEEAISNR
-837 NIAADELVQTETS
+837 NIAADQLVKNETS
-850 LNQAD
+850 LNDAD
-855 KFLREA
+855 KQVREA
-861 EKEVSSLREEMIKI
+861 EKVVSTLREEMIKI
-875 EALLNLSKIKIQN
+875 EALLNLSKAKIQN
-888 IEERVFEKLRIK
+888 IEERVFEKLKMK
-900 SDELNKIVNTK
+900 STELNKFINTK
-911 EEDRPN
+911 EEDQPI
-917 KSIEILEKTLERLIN
+917 KSIEILEKTLQRLLN

-950 MQSKIEVMSKERID
+950 MLNKIEVMSKERVD
-964 LEQAIA
+964 LEEAIA

-1017 NDDPLQAG
+1017 NEDPLQAG

-1073 DAPLDDSNVG
+1073 DAPLDDTNVG
-1083 KFCGLLKKIVEET
+1083 RFCDLLNQIVDET

-1135 QASRIRDTTLK
+1135 QASRIRDIA
-1146 DNFL
+1146 

>member
-1 MKFKSVRISGFKSF
+1 MKFQSVRISGFKSF
-15 LESTEIEINNGLTG
+15 LEPTEIQMNMGLTG

-34 GCGKSNIVEAVKW
+34 GCGKSNIVEAIKW

-71 ERPARNF
+71 ERPSRNF

-86 NAAKKAP
+86 NSEKKAP
-93 AIFNHH
+93 AIFNHY

-105 RKIEREKGSI
+105 RKIEREKGSV
-115 YRVNGKQVRARDV
+115 YRVNGKQVRARDI
-128 QLIFADS
+128 QLIFADN

-144 VSQGRIAQIIDANPE
+144 VGQGRIAQIIDSNPE

-188 SDNLDRLVDIEQTYK
+188 SDNLDRLSDIEQTYK

-226 RKAEATLFLNLL
+226 RKAEATLFFNLM
-238 NNAKIEFNDLNV
+238 NNAKKEANDLDI
-250 QLKDANQNV
+250 QLKNANENV
-259 DRGQIQVSKQ
+259 SQGQIKVAEHIKS
-269 TKFQLEI
+269 QLHLA
-276 SNKIPTYKKSESDKA
+276 NKIPDLKKDEAEKA
-291 AILQALNITKIRLE
+291 ATLQTLNITKIKLD
-305 EEKLSAQNA
+305 EEKSSAQNA
-314 LDNITSQ
+314 LQNIINQ
-321 IVLIKNDVA
+321 INLINNDIA
-330 REFEIKED
+330 RESEIKED
-338 AKKSLINLLTEEK
+338 AKKSLSTLLTEEK
-351 NLIEDTKNFSSKISK
+351 NLKEDSENFSTKITK
-366 ATDLVKELKIKSDN
+366 ATDLVKKLRSISDA
-380 ADERLSTVTSEIYS
+380 ADDKLSTITSEIYS
-394 IRSDKSDLE
+394 IKSDKSDLE
-403 KRIKN
+403 KRINN
-408 LKEKIETAQNQLIN
+408 LKQKIEVTQNQLAN
-422 LNIDSDKNNFKLDKQ
+422 FNIEDDKNRFKLDKE
-437 KLIDLKKLVQENNKL
+437 KIINLKKLIQENNQL
-452 NYLNKSQLEKLEK
+452 NDGYKVELEKLEK
-465 LESGFVKE
+465 LETRLIEE
-473 KNIAMF
+473 KNTAVF
-479 EFNKVNAELDSL
+479 EFNKVNLEFDSL
-491 SSLLGHDSLN
+491 STLLGRDTLN
-501 QNTLEKKLGNIN
+501 SNTLEKTIGNIN

-531 FSEDNAVENSTYW
+531 LSDDQSTENTTYW
-544 RDDFKA
+544 RDDFKTISPA
-550 ALTTELPEHVTPI
+550 SLPESVIPIVT
-563 ISKITKSSILD
+563 KITKSSILD
-574 TALTGVGIVENKE
+574 TALKGVGIVNNKE
-587 IAFKIQKKLTFG
+587 IAFKLQKKLTFG
-599 QALTTPN
+599 QALTTPS

-633 RLRFLQNELPS
+633 RLRLLQNKLPS
-644 LEKKQSLTEKKL
+644 LEENQSLSEKRL
-656 DESINNTKKCRDNI
+656 DECFNNIKKYKDDL
-670 SNLQIKLSELISQSN
+670 SNLQVKLSSLISESN
-685 QLELENTKLESKML
+685 QLELQNTKVESKLL
-699 SSEILI
+699 SSEALI
-705 QELKNIELTSKKDLI
+705 KELKNTERMSLEELS

-729 INLPSLLAEELKV
+729 LNLPSLLAEELKV
-742 RNNADQCRIE
+742 RNNADQSRNE
-752 LTDAMAAEQQ
+752 LTDAMAAEQR

-774 IQISNQKES
+774 IQLGHQKEN
-783 WKIREEEA
+783 WKVREEEA
-791 KTRLIL
+791 KTRLIS

-803 LSQDEKKR
+803 TSQDEKNR
-811 LSTLPNIFEKK
+811 LSTLPESFEKK
-822 EEELIIKVEDAIRNR
+822 EVELNIKIEEAISNR
-837 NIAADELVQTETS
+837 NIAADQLVKNETS
-850 LNQAD
+850 LNDAD
-855 KFLREA
+855 KQVREA
-861 EKEVSSLREEMIKI
+861 EKVVSTLREEMIKI
-875 EALLNLSKIKIQN
+875 EALLNLSKAKIQN
-888 IEERVFEKLRIK
+888 IEERVFEKLKMK
-900 SDELNKIVNTK
+900 STELNKFINTK
-911 EEDRPN
+911 EEDQPI
-917 KSIEILEKTLERLIN
+917 KSIEILEKTLQRLLN

-950 MQSKIEVMSKERID
+950 MLNKIEVMSKERVD
-964 LEQAIA
+964 LEEAIA

-1017 NDDPLQAG
+1017 NEDPLQAG

-1073 DAPLDDSNVG
+1073 DAPLDDTNVG
-1083 KFCGLLKKIVEET
+1083 RFCDLLNQIVDET

-1135 QASRIRDTTLK
+1135 QASRIRDIA
-1146 DNFL
+1146 